1 MKTIL
6 KEWRSFLKESDEPYP
21 TSIAG
26 RGNKYLDSLQKRTDI
41 TKQEALAKEAA
52 YHIVGALGGFTGRKN
67 FFEKH
72 SGIVLGVLES
82 LEKLAQEFITSNKDV
97 NNEYFNIYATGAQR
111 EKTGSREKDTSVAYV
126 LEPQEFQAYRT
137 DFEAE
142 EDLYKYATLM
152 SDMIEDG
159 DFDFELFK
167 KPEERKRFFD
177 TKERSFDQGTGGIQK
192 PPGLSP
198 EEDKEF
204 ETKAIPYFRAAAAVN
219 DLLLMKP
226 KPSEKEKFE
235 ILMKEAEEAAIF
247 LKYLHKLWSEKTD
260 PSIYF
265 NGKMIHIYKTGAEMA
280 VEEILRLHNILSNIE
295 PTPEEKVEDL
305 MAKARAGNKEAAK
318 EARKI
323 LISLGR
329 SKEAREMR
337 MLSR

>member
-6 KEWRSFLKESDEPYP
+6 KEWRSFLKESNEPYP

-41 TKQEALAKEAA
+41 TKKEALAKEAA

-67 FFEKH
+67 FFEKN

-97 NNEYFNIYATGAQR
+97 NNEYFNLYATGAQR
-111 EKTGSREKDTSVAYV
+111 EKTGSREKDTSVAYI
-126 LEPQEFQAYRT
+126 LEPQDFQAYRT

-142 EDLYKYATLM
+142 EDLYKYVTLM

-159 DFDFELFK
+159 DFDFGLFK

-177 TKERSFDQGTGGIQK
+177 TKERSFDQETGGIQK

-198 EEDKEF
+198 EEDEEF
-204 ETKAIPYFRAAAAVN
+204 EARAAPYFKAATAVN
-219 DLLLMKP
+219 DLLLRKP
-226 KPSEKEKFE
+226 KPSEKEKYE
-235 ILMKEAEEAAIF
+235 ILMREAEEAAVF
-247 LKYLHKLWSEKTD
+247 FKYLYELWSKKTD
-260 PSIYF
+260 PNVYF
-265 NGKMIHIYKTGAEMA
+265 NAKMMHIYKQGTDMA
-280 VEEILRLHNILSNIE
+280 KDEIIRLQDILSNIE
-295 PTPEEKVEDL
+295 PTPEEKVEGL
-305 MAKARAGNKEAAK
+305 IAKARAGDKEAAK
-318 EARKI
+318 EARKM
-323 LISLGR
+323 LIALGR
-329 SKEAREMR
+329 RQEAREMR